1 MMPSTSAQVQDLS
14 VSFKSKHH
22 IKKGTNSSKTT
33 SSRNN
38 VRRLDSVIGDSGAVN
53 NRTLTSDPF
62 SECNVILFPLVTF
75 LFICSM
81 ILFVLCRYKICGK
94 VEQKEE
100 TDDWLTDFISWSSAK
115 IKTVIPT
122 YYRWKYI
129 YDLQSAFFIEN
140 TFSPSLINVNSFNV
154 MDIKTWA
161 RYSFKRPV
169 RTITILTLKIF
180 SDPTYVT

>member
-14 VSFKSKHH
+14 VSFKSKIH

-53 NRTLTSDPF
+53 NGTLTSDPL
-62 SECNVILFPLVTF
+62 SESNVI

-100 TDDWLTDFISWSSAK
+100 TDD
-115 IKTVIPT
+115 
-122 YYRWKYI
+122 
-129 YDLQSAFFIEN
+129 
-140 TFSPSLINVNSFNV
+140 
-154 MDIKTWA
+154 
-161 RYSFKRPV
+161 
-169 RTITILTLKIF
+169 
-180 SDPTYVT
+180 